1 MGGTVREDDD
11 WMSTALNQQYSLQLA
26 TEFNCSTAAA
36 AANDSA
42 SGGLRTAECMQGVP
56 LATLY
61 SKGKQLRF
69 APALAVEGDYP
80 LGA

>member
-1 MGGTVREDDD
+1 MGGTVRGDDD

-26 TEFNCSTAAA
+26 TEFNCS
-36 AANDSA
+36 
-42 SGGLRTAECMQGVP
+42 TAECMQGVP